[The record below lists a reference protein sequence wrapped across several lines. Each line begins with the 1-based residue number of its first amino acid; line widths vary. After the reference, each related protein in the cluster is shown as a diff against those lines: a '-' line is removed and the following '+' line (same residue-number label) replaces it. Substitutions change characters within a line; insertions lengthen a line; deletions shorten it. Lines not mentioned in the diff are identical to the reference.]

1 MSGIRQMFGR
11 QIGIGVAELK
21 VEGDVQAEL
30 DLPDAAIRLFERLEL
45 CGGEGPFSWEG
56 IPHEQREMIADM
68 IGLEL
73 VKEREYVSHQWQV
86 KPDRLALALTD
97 KGRNVLAA
105 HRKRKIVAGAVK
117 DIKIEP

>member
-1 MSGIRQMFGR
+1 MSGIRQMLG
-11 QIGIGVAELK
+11 QSLGVGVAELK

-30 DLPDAAIRLFERLEL
+30 DLPDAAIRLFERLEA

-68 IGLEL
+68 IELEL
-73 VKEREYVSHQWQV
+73 VREREHVSHQWQI
-86 KPDRLALALTD
+86 KPDRLTMLLTD

-105 HRKRKIVAGAVK
+105 HRKRKIVAGVVK
-117 DIKIEP
+117 EIVP